1 MSEVSRMTECDWC
14 GYDWEVSEGGL
25 ITITEIAPVNESMDD
40 EIYNFCCYKCVT
52 KWVGLN

>member
-1 MSEVSRMTECDWC
+1 MTECDWC